1 MLGENKMK
9 KFNCP
14 NCAKGNIIFKT
25 ISEIVKDSS
34 GKLQNIDIRIGIC
47 ENCEEKIYPKESA
60 MIIERILK
68 PNFYSLELPND
79 IVDKLIISANKK
91 GVDFRKYALQK
102 LAE

>member
-1 MLGENKMK
+1 MNGFHPFAAWLWCVCKIMGIHKI
-9 KFNCP
+9 
-14 NCAKGNIIFKT
+14 NIR
-25 ISEIVKDSS
+25 V
-34 GKLQNIDIRIGIC
+34 GIC
-47 ENCEEKIYPKESA
+47 ENCKEKIYPKESA
-60 MIIERILK
+60 MIIERIRK